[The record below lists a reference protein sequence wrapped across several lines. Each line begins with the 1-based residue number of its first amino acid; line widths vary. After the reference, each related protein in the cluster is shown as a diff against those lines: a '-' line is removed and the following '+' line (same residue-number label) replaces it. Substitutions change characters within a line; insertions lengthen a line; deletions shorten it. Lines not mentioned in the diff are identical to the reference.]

1 MRNIL
6 LVWDI
11 DGTLIQAGGLGK
23 DAMDKAFFDMYGI
36 KEAFRTVNMAG
47 AIDGTI
53 IKDVFSVHD
62 MENKDPSPFCEKYC
76 GYLAENISSLN
87 YDITAPGISFL
98 LSAISEMKH
107 VFNALGTGNMEK
119 AARIKLSA
127 DNLNRHFPVG
137 GFGDIE
143 MERWKVIRQAVQ
155 NSKEHFRADFKNQD
169 IYIIGDTPRDI
180 ECGKR
185 LKVKS
190 IAVATGWHSY
200 EELCDNQPDYLFRDL
215 TDAGSFFKILMQEQ

>member
-1 MRNIL
+1 MRNVL

-23 DAMDKAFFDMYGI
+23 NAMDKAFLDMYGI

-53 IKDVFSVHD
+53 IKDVFSVHGIED
-62 MENKDPSPFCEKYC
+62 KDPSLFCERYC
-76 GYLAENISSLN
+76 EYLAENISSLN
-87 YDITAPGISFL
+87 NDITAPGISSL

-119 AARIKLSA
+119 AARIKLSCN
-127 DNLNRHFPVG
+127 NLNRYFPVG
-137 GFGDIE
+137 GFGNIE

-155 NSKEHFRADFKNQD
+155 NSKQHFGVDFKNED
-169 IYIIGDTPRDI
+169 IYIIGDTPKDI
-180 ECGKR
+180 ECGKK

-200 EELCDNQPDYLFRDL
+200 EELCAHQPDYLFRDL
-215 TDAGSFFKILMQEQ
+215 TDAGGFLEILE